1 MATIA
6 LMHGSSASTPHVASV
21 LAAASVAMDTGND
34 AGLAAAHAISAAALA
49 AGSNSSDSDDSDIKT
64 VPVY

>member
-1 MATIA
+1 MVNIA

-21 LAAASVAMDTGND
+21 LAAASVATDTGND
-34 AGLAAAHAISAAALA
+34 AGLAAAHAVSAAALA